1 MEDSQRCQ
9 ITMVEIQILMG
20 HEPEMNM
27 SSGTLIWLR
36 IRLCKVSS
44 FVTFVGYE
52 VKAIKI

>member
-1 MEDSQRCQ
+1 
-9 ITMVEIQILMG
+9 MVEIQILMG